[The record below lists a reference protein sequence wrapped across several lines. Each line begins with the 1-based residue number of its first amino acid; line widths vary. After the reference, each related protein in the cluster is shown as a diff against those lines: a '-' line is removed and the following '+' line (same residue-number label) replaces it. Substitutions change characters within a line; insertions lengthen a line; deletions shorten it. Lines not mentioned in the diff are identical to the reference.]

1 MRPQN
6 LFPGF
11 GRRKSGASS
20 QKAEVREP
28 NWRENFW
35 GGGGPRSKAAVALR
49 GPLSRVRVIRVFDG
63 DENGQKGG
71 RVARK
76 EVDRIA
82 QSEKRWK

>member
-6 LFPGF
+6 LFLGF
-11 GRRKSGASS
+11 GRRKSGASG

-28 NWRENFW
+28 NWRENFFFF
-35 GGGGPRSKAAVALR
+35 GPRSKAAVALR

-63 DENGQKGG
+63 EENGQKGG
-71 RVARK
+71 RVAIK

-82 QSEKRWK
+82 HSEKR